1 MGKHKDLQGESRFNK
16 FINKA
21 AEVIPEV
28 IGVASKLATGNIGDA
43 LEDVGGILS
52 ANKERNEEAK
62 ALFIEFEKYKMD
74 FAKECYGLEVKD
86 RDSARVREVELAKTG
101 KFDFMMLA
109 TGVVGLLSF
118 VFVIYAV
125 VYVPSIRDND
135 LFVHLL
141 GMIEGVVISNIFAYY
156 YGTSVKK

>member
-1 MGKHKDLQGESRFNK
+1 MGKFKDVQGQSRFSS
-16 FINKA
+16 FISKA
-21 AEVIPEV
+21 GAILPEV
-28 IGVASKLATGNIGDA
+28 IGVASKLATGNISGA

-52 ANKERNEEAK
+52 ANKDKDEKTK
-62 ALFIEFEKYKMD
+62 ALFMDFEKYKLD
-74 FAKECYGLEVKD
+74 FAKECYALEAQD
-86 RDSARVREVELAKTG
+86 RDSARKREVELAKTG

-118 VFVIYAV
+118 MFVIYAV
-125 VYVPSIRDND
+125 VYVPSIKDND

>member
-1 MGKHKDLQGESRFNK
+1 MGKHKDIHGETRFSK

-21 AEVIPEV
+21 GALLPEV
-28 IGVASKLATGNIGDA
+28 IGVAGKLATGNIGGA

-52 ANKERNEEAK
+52 ANKDRNEETK
-62 ALFIEFEKYKMD
+62 ALFMEFEKYKME
-74 FAKECYGLEVKD
+74 FFKECYELEVRD
-86 RDSARVREVELAKTG
+86 RESARLREVGLAQAG

-109 TGVVGLLSF
+109 TGIVGLSSF
-118 VFVIYAV
+118 MFVIYAV

>member
-1 MGKHKDLQGESRFNK
+1 MGKYKDRHGKSK
-16 FINKA
+16 FSEFISKA
-21 AEVIPEV
+21 GAVLPEV
-28 IGVASKLATGNIGDA
+28 IGVASKLATGNIGGA

-52 ANKERNEEAK
+52 ANKNKNENTK
-62 ALFIEFEKYKMD
+62 ALFMEFEKYKMEYS
-74 FAKECYGLEVKD
+74 KECYELEVRD
-86 RDSARVREVELAKTG
+86 RESARLRQVEMAKAG
-101 KFDFMMLA
+101 NIDFMMLA

-118 VFVIYAV
+118 MFVIYAV

-156 YGTSVKK
+156 YGTSVKR